1 MSEIK
6 KHELMIGVDPG
17 LSGAIAFLRTTDRK
31 LHVYDMPTYTKL
43 NSRKEIEIGT
53 LVALIKPFI
62 HSYSRPVAIIED
74 VSAMTYVDRFGQKRG
89 QGAAASFAF
98 GKSFGIILA
107 VLETLGVNYM
117 TVKPAVWKAQM
128 NLSSDKELSRKLAL
142 KIYPRNEKDFALK
155 KHDGRAEA
163 ALLCEFG
170 VKGLL

>member
-17 LSGAIAFLRTTDRK
+17 LSGAIAFLRTTDRN
-31 LHVYDMPTYTKL
+31 LHVFDMPTYTKL
-43 NSRKEIEIGT
+43 NSRKEIEIDT
-53 LVALIKPFI
+53 LVALIKP
-62 HSYSRPVAIIED
+62 YLTYYRPVAIVED

-170 VKGLL
+170 VKGLM